1 MKTLVTGAS
10 GFIGK
15 HLVRTLLEQGRDVRC
30 LVRKTSDTRYLEEL
44 GVELFYGD
52 LLDKDSLKDIAK
64 GVNIVYHLAGEIYS
78 NRCKDF
84 YRVNFDGTRNL
95 VEVCRTEKLEK
106 FVFLSSIAA
115 VGPNRKRGILL
126 NEQSPCKPL
135 DPYGRSKLQAEQLLI
150 QFLEKNVFPVVI
162 IRAPTVYGPLGKSII
177 LKKILDKIRTGHFI
191 TLGNGN
197 NLRSM
202 CYIDNLIQGLMAAE
216 RSSNSGG
223 EVYFISD
230 ERAYTY
236 NEIFQKIAEQF
247 EATLKESHLPRWLGE
262 ICGFAFK
269 LISIT
274 GLYALPLY
282 MAWHM
287 VLDMACDIKKAK
299 ELLNYKPRIETKEG
313 IERTVKYFMEK
324 DKFNNHS
331 NFS

>member
-15 HLVRTLLEQGRDVRC
+15 HLVRTLVEQGRDVRC
-30 LVRKTSDTRYLEEL
+30 LVRKTSDTQYLNDL

-52 LLDKDSLKDIAK
+52 LLNRNSLKDIAK
-64 GVNIVYHLAGEIYS
+64 NVNIVYHLAGEIYS
-78 NRCKDF
+78 NRNRDF

-95 VEVCRTEKLEK
+95 VEECLPEKIER

-115 VGPNRKRGILL
+115 VGPNRKRGVLL

-150 QFLEKNVFPVVI
+150 QSLVKYVFPVVI

-177 LKKILDKIRTGHFI
+177 LKKIVEKIRTGHFI

-216 RSSNSGG
+216 RSNNSVG
-223 EVYFISD
+223 EVFFISD
-230 ERAYTY
+230 ERAYSY
-236 NEIFQKIAEQF
+236 NEIFQKITEEF
-247 EATLKESHLPRWLGE
+247 GATLKKTHLPGWLGE
-262 ICGFAFK
+262 ICGLAFK
-269 LISIT
+269 LISMT
-274 GLYALPLY
+274 GLYYLPLY

-299 ELLNYKPRIETKEG
+299 RKLNYQPPIETKEG
-313 IERTVKYFMEK
+313 IKRVVKYFMDEGYV
-324 DKFNNHS
+324 
-331 NFS
+331 

>member
-1 MKTLVTGAS
+1 MKTLLTGAT

-15 HLVRTLLEQGRDVRC
+15 HLVRALVEQGRDVRC
-30 LVRKTSDTRYLEEL
+30 LVRKTSDTQYLRSL

-64 GVNIVYHLAGEIYS
+64 DVDIVYHIAGEIYS
-78 NRCKDF
+78 NRNRDF
-84 YRVNFDGTRNL
+84 YSVNFDGTRNL
-95 VEVCRTEKLEK
+95 VEECLPEEIEK

-115 VGPNRKRGILL
+115 VGPNREHGILL
-126 NEQSPCKPL
+126 NEQSPCRPL
-135 DPYGRSKLQAEQLLI
+135 DPYGKSKLQAEQLLI
-150 QFLEKNVFPVVI
+150 QSLEKYVFPVVI

-177 LKKILDKIRTGHFI
+177 LKKIVEKIHTGHFI

-197 NLRSM
+197 NVRSM

-216 RSSNSGG
+216 RSNRSRG

-230 ERAYTY
+230 EKAYTY
-236 NEIFQKIAEQF
+236 NEIFQKVAEQYRT
-247 EATLKESHLPRWLGE
+247 TLKETHLPKWIGD

-269 LISIT
+269 FLSMIGRYS
-274 GLYALPLY
+274 LPLY

-299 ELLNYKPRIETKEG
+299 EILKYKPRVETKEG
-313 IERTVKYFMEK
+313 IKRVVEYFMEQRQA
-324 DKFNNHS
+324 
-331 NFS
+331 

>member
-1 MKTLVTGAS
+1 LKTLVTGAS

-15 HLVRTLLEQGRDVRC
+15 HLVKTLVDQGRNVRC
-30 LVRKTSDTRYLEEL
+30 LVRKTSNTQYLDDL
-44 GVELFYGD
+44 GVELYYGD

-64 GVNIVYHLAGEIYS
+64 DVSIVYHLAGEIYS
-78 NRCKDF
+78 NLIRNF
-84 YRVNFDGTRNL
+84 YRVNLDGTRNL
-95 VEVCRTEKLEK
+95 VEVCLPEKIER

-150 QFLEKNVFPVVI
+150 QSLEKYAFPIVI

-177 LKKILDKIRTGHFI
+177 LKKILDRIHTGHLI

-197 NLRSM
+197 YLRSM
-202 CYIDNLIQGLMAAE
+202 CYIDNLIQGLIAGE
-216 RSSNSGG
+216 KSNNSVG

-236 NEIFQKIAEQF
+236 NEIFQNIAKQF
-247 EATLKESHLPRWLGE
+247 ESTWKETRLPSWLGE
-262 ICGFAFK
+262 ICGLAFK
-269 LISIT
+269 LISMT
-274 GLYALPLY
+274 GLYPLPLY

-299 ELLNYKPRIETKEG
+299 KRLKYKPLVETKEG
-313 IERTVKYFMEK
+313 IKRVVKYFMEEGYV
-324 DKFNNHS
+324 
-331 NFS
+331 